1 LKRIK
6 EITKGNTEL
15 PWPKEKEQ
23 KYKQWYTKHCTENN
37 LKIE

>member
-23 KYKQWYTKHCTENN
+23 KYKQLSTTNYTEN
-37 LKIE
+37 